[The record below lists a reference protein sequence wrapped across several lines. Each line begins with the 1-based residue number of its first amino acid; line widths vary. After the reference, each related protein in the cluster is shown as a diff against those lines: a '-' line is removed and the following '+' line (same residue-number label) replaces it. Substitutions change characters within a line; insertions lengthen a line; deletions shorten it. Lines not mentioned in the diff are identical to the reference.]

1 MSFLKLSEFFYFL
14 TLSRWMPCN
23 ELLMSPPDRTV
34 AMPSAGKGSDGGK
47 RWGFLRWLSF
57 DALKSIVLLGMVWS
71 LLMFVEIRFI
81 PSSSMYPTLRV
92 GDRIIAEKVSYY
104 VKSPAV
110 NDIILFRA
118 PTELVLQDTRF
129 KKEDVFIKR
138 IVAKA
143 GDIVEVHH
151 GLLYI
156 NGIARIED
164 FIAERPTYRLSATIV
179 PKDHVYV
186 MGDHRNISFDSHSW
200 GPLPI
205 RNIVGRYVMT
215 CSRPSHQ

>member
-92 GDRIIAEKVSYY
+92 GDRIIAEK
-104 VKSPAV
+104 
-110 NDIILFRA
+110 
-118 PTELVLQDTRF
+118 DTRF